1 MINIKYFIIFF
12 SYSLQLKEYF
22 YGLLKQINNYLF
34 KQDDAK
40 INIKEIAHRLNLS
53 TTPIFERIKKLEE
66 NKVITGYHA
75 QINKE
80 ALDLS
85 LMVFC
90 AITLKEH
97 HADYLKKFE
106 TDIIN
111 LDEVLSCY
119 HLGGNSDYLLQVVV
133 SDINSYITFS
143 LHKTSQCRKI

>member
-1 MINIKYFIIFF
+1 MDTID
-12 SYSLQLKEYF
+12 
-22 YGLLKQINNYLF
+22 KQIISLL
-34 KQDDAK
+34 QDDAK
-40 INIKEIAHRLNLS
+40 ITIKEIAHRLNLS
-53 TTPIFERIKKLEE
+53 TTPIFDRIKKLEE

-75 QINKE
+75 QIDKK

-97 HADYLKKFE
+97 HANYLKKFE
-106 TDIIN
+106 RDIIN

-133 SDINSYITFS
+133 SDISSYHVFITQKLANVENIATVQSSFVIKEIKEGK
-143 LHKTSQCRKI
+143 LPVF